1 MILLL
6 LAVEGE
12 VHLSES
18 ITRSDVRMIAS
29 DGTVFQAIWLK
40 KALHYLQ
47 VSCSSA
53 FS

>member
-1 MILLL
+1 MMLLL
-6 LAVEGE
+6 PAVEGE

-18 ITRSDVRMIAS
+18 ITRSDVRMTAS
-29 DGTVFQAIWLK
+29 DGKVFQAIWLK

-47 VSCSSA
+47 VSCSGA